1 MISFFFTVPPSP
13 SNVDSTRLNGTH
25 IQVTWERIPLTL
37 SRGFIQTYI
46 ISYEKQNRRKRQV
59 MTMTVSADVNSAIIS
74 GLDPTALYE
83 VSVAAT
89 TAISTGNF
97 SEGIISNRK
106 LFVILVNMSFSFI
119 IVLCS
124 YCLRGQIAIEYL
136 RATFKCVY

>member
-1 MISFFFTVPPSP
+1 MICNLIFSTVPPSP
-13 SNVDSTRLNGTH
+13 SIVDSTRLNGTH

-46 ISYEKQNRRKRQV
+46 ISYEKLNRRKRQV
-59 MTMTVSADVNSAIIS
+59 MTMSVPADVNSAIIS

-89 TAISTGNF
+89 TAIGTGNF

-106 LFVILVNMSFSFI
+106 LFVNSYLV
-119 IVLCS
+119 L
-124 YCLRGQIAIEYL
+124 
-136 RATFKCVY
+136 